1 MAGVFGNYSQLFRL
15 LHVTNFVGVRFV
27 SISSFASV
35 IKRFVWR
42 ENPEREL
49 QHQRRRRSMFVA
61 ETASSLDLFLEL
73 GKEDTEVYSVL

>member
-1 MAGVFGNYSQLFRL
+1 MAGFFGDYSQLFRL
-15 LHVTNFVGVRFV
+15 FRVINFVGVRFV

-49 QHQRRRRSMFVA
+49 KLKKNKFSDTRGEEDSMFVA
-61 ETASSLDLFLEL
+61 ETASLLHLFPF
-73 GKEDTEVYSVL
+73 